1 MGITGSVGKT
11 STKDILAALV
21 RPHRRTVAAEDGFNN
36 EIGLPLTVCRI
47 EPDTEVVVAELSMRG
62 PGQIRDLARIA
73 RPHIGVITSIA
84 PVHLELLGSLE
95 NIARAKAELL
105 EELEPG
111 SVAVLPEHA
120 PELEPFVP
128 DGLDVRRFGAPES
141 TVKDG
146 RTRVRWRG
154 RDVVF
159 GFTARHQVANAAA
172 ALTAAEAL
180 GLEPP
185 REPVDV
191 EFSRW
196 RSQEVALPGGG
207 LLINDAWNANP
218 VAMRAALAHLLERA
232 DGRRTVAVLG
242 DMAELGPEAP
252 RYHGEIGEAALE
264 VDVVV
269 GVGELA
275 RGYSAGRVGR
285 DGGRRGRA
293 RRTRL
298 VRPGDAILVKGSR
311 SVGLEVVAD
320 ALLEPAVVI
329 RVLIAAGVALV
340 VSIAIGPRF
349 IEFLR
354 RNEFGQ
360 HIREE
365 GPKHHIAK
373 QGTPTMGGL
382 LILFAATIAFLP
394 VSHYSAAGADRAV
407 HGARVRGDRLPRRLH
422 QAHAQAVA
430 RSLGPVEARPA
441 RGRDGRRRR
450 RRAPPSPEHER
461 LHPRRRRL
469 GAALVRVVPV
479 PLPRDRRAR
488 RTGRTSPTAPT
499 GSSRGRR
506 SSRCSRSRR

>member
-1 MGITGSVGKT
+1 MIPLSLDDVRELAPGRLEGDAEAITGVKVDSRRVEPGDLFVVVSRGEEFLGDARARGAAATLVPDDAHAALAALAGAVRARSDAQVVGITGSVGKT

-36 EIGLPLTVCRI
+36 EIGLPLTLCRI
-47 EPDTEVVVAELSMRG
+47 EADTEVVVAELSMRG
-62 PGQIRDLARIA
+62 LGQIRDLARVA
-73 RPHIGVITSIA
+73 RPHLGVITSIA

-111 SVAVLPEHA
+111 SVAVLPEDA

-128 DGLDVRRFGAPES
+128 DGLDVRRFGGLES

-154 RDVVF
+154 REVVF

-207 LLINDAWNANP
+207 LLVNDAWNANP

-242 DMAELGPEAP
+242 EMAELGPEAP
-252 RYHGEIGEAALE
+252 RFHAEVGDAAEE

-275 RGYSAGRVGR
+275 RGYRPDEWVATAADAVGLVAG
-285 DGGRRGRA
+285 
-293 RRTRL
+293 L

-320 ALLEPAVVI
+320 AVLEP
-329 RVLIAAGVALV
+329 
-340 VSIAIGPRF
+340 VS
-349 IEFLR
+349 
-354 RNEFGQ
+354 
-360 HIREE
+360 
-365 GPKHHIAK
+365 
-373 QGTPTMGGL
+373 
-382 LILFAATIAFLP
+382 
-394 VSHYSAAGADRAV
+394 
-407 HGARVRGDRLPRRLH
+407 
-422 QAHAQAVA
+422 
-430 RSLGPVEARPA
+430 
-441 RGRDGRRRR
+441 
-450 RRAPPSPEHER
+450 
-461 LHPRRRRL
+461 
-469 GAALVRVVPV
+469 
-479 PLPRDRRAR
+479 
-488 RTGRTSPTAPT
+488 
-499 GSSRGRR
+499 
-506 SSRCSRSRR
+506 

>member
-1 MGITGSVGKT
+1 MIPLSLAEVRELVSGRLDGDAETITGVKVDSRRVEPGDLFVVVSRGEAFLADARARGAAATLVPDDAHVALAALGGAVRARSDAQVVGITGSVGKT

-36 EIGLPLTVCRI
+36 EIGLPLTLCRI
-47 EPDTEVVVAELSMRG
+47 EPDTEVVVTEMAMRG
-62 PGQIRDLARIA
+62 TGQIRELARIA

-111 SVAVLPEHA
+111 SIAVLPEHA

-141 TVKDG
+141 TVRDG
-146 RTRVRWRG
+146 RTRVRWHG

-172 ALTAAEAL
+172 ALTVAEAL
-180 GLEPP
+180 GLDPP
-185 REPVDV
+185 GEPVDV

-242 DMAELGPEAP
+242 EMAELGVDAP
-252 RYHGEIGEAALE
+252 QFHAEVGEAAAD

-275 RGYSAGRVGR
+275 RGYRPDEWGATASEAVELVR
-285 DGGRRGRA
+285 
-293 RRTRL
+293 RL

-320 ALLEPAVVI
+320 ALLEA
-329 RVLIAAGVALV
+329 
-340 VSIAIGPRF
+340 
-349 IEFLR
+349 
-354 RNEFGQ
+354 
-360 HIREE
+360 
-365 GPKHHIAK
+365 
-373 QGTPTMGGL
+373 
-382 LILFAATIAFLP
+382 
-394 VSHYSAAGADRAV
+394 SA
-407 HGARVRGDRLPRRLH
+407 
-422 QAHAQAVA
+422 
-430 RSLGPVEARPA
+430 
-441 RGRDGRRRR
+441 
-450 RRAPPSPEHER
+450 
-461 LHPRRRRL
+461 
-469 GAALVRVVPV
+469 
-479 PLPRDRRAR
+479 
-488 RTGRTSPTAPT
+488 
-499 GSSRGRR
+499 
-506 SSRCSRSRR
+506 